1 MSAEPE
7 QVEFLYGVDSSVAD
21 DSRFYKPPH
30 VVKFRITKKTPKRIY
45 YARRDGGQS
54 APTGFVDR
62 QRIEADGEIYSRT
75 RGWWAPDFHLYLAP
89 PELEQVAKPDLGE
102 LKAAMAAAHP
112 DRGGTDAEF
121 IAARNRYERARATKE
136 ITA

>member
-1 MSAEPE
+1 MSAAPE
-7 QVEFLYGVDSSVAD
+7 RVEYLYGVDSSVAD
-21 DSRFYKPPH
+21 DSRFYEPPR

-45 YARRDGGQS
+45 YARRDDGQ
-54 APTGFVDR
+54 AVATGFVDR

-75 RGWWAPDFHLYLAP
+75 RGWWSPDFHLHLSP
-89 PELEQVAKPDLGE
+89 PDLDRVASPDLGE

-121 IAARNRYERARATKE
+121 IAARNRYENARTKE
-136 ITA
+136 TSA